1 MDVLDQVRIFVDS
14 LPANGLDAKMVE
26 DRFKVTD
33 QFTRQQEYNAAE
45 SQFYGRGQPD
55 DQYRMNDIDR
65 QL

>member
-1 MDVLDQVRIFVDS
+1 MDVLDEVRLLLNS
-14 LPANGLDAKMVE
+14 LPEDTLDAKIVP

-33 QFTRQQEYNAAE
+33 QFTLIQERNAAE

-55 DQYRMNDIDR
+55 AQYRMNDIDR